1 MLKKIRVGLAILSIL
16 ALTLLF
22 LDFTGTASRLWG
34 WLAKLQ
40 FVPAMLAC
48 NFVALIILLVLTL
61 LLGRVYCSVICP
73 LGIMQDVINFIRGH
87 VGKKSKRKNRF
98 TFKPELTIVRAL
110 LLTLFCICIIC
121 GFLTVAALIE
131 PYSEYGRI
139 VSTFLA
145 PVYDWGNNLLAD
157 MAAAHDSYAFY
168 RIEPQAMFLP
178 AVIIAGVT
186 FVVVAL
192 FAWFTGRGYCN
203 TICPVGTI
211 LGYLSKFSLLK
222 PVIDTN
228 LCNGC
233 RKCERNCKASC
244 INAKAHRIDYS
255 RCVDCMDC
263 INNCSTGAIRYTWHR
278 TFAPVTPA
286 SAPDK
291 SRRTFIASGAV
302 ILGALAAKAED
313 KVTDGGFADI
323 TPKTKPSRKGRI
335 VPPGAVSVNNL
346 TDRCTM
352 CQLCI
357 SECPNGVLRP
367 SMDVATFMQP
377 EVSYENGYCRPECI
391 QCSSVCPAG
400 AIQPIDLAEKS
411 SIHVGAAAVDLTS
424 CLSATGQAS
433 CGKCSRKCPVGAI
446 EMVAVNP
453 DVEGSPLMPV
463 VNEATCIGCGACE
476 NLCPVSP
483 ISAIVV
489 NGYEVHRN
497 G

>member
-1 MLKKIRVGLAILSIL
+1 MLKKIRVVLAIISLV

-22 LDFTGTASRLWG
+22 LDFTGTASALWG

-40 FVPAMLAC
+40 FMPAVLAC

-61 LLGRVYCSVICP
+61 VFGRIYCSVICP
-73 LGIMQDVINFIRGH
+73 LGIMQDVVNFIRGH

-98 TFKPELTIVRAL
+98 AFKPELTIVRAL
-110 LLTLFCICIIC
+110 VLTLFCICVIC
-121 GFLTVAALIE
+121 GFLTIAALIE

-139 VSTFLA
+139 VSAFLA
-145 PVYDWGNNLLAD
+145 PVYDSANNLLAD
-157 MAAAHDSYAFY
+157 MAASRDSYTFY
-168 RIEPQAMFLP
+168 HVDLP
-178 AVIIAGVT
+178 AVFIPALILSGIT
-186 FVVVAL
+186 LVVVAL

-244 INAKAHRIDYS
+244 INAKTHSIDYS

-263 INNCSTGAIRYTWHR
+263 VENCSTGAIRYTWHR
-278 TFAPVTPA
+278 TFAPLTP
-286 SAPDK
+286 SATDK
-291 SRRTFIASGAV
+291 SRRKFMASGAV
-302 ILGALAAKAED
+302 IVGALAAKAED
-313 KVTDGGFADI
+313 KLTDGGFAEI
-323 TPKTKPSRKGRI
+323 TPKTKPSRSGRI
-335 VPPGAVSVNNL
+335 VPPGAVSLDNL
-346 TDRCTM
+346 TSRCTM

-367 SMDVATFMQP
+367 SMDAATFMQP
-377 EVSYENGYCRPECI
+377 EVSYENGYCRPECTR
-391 QCSSVCPAG
+391 CSSVCPAG
-400 AIQPIDLAEKS
+400 AIHPIDRAEKS
-411 SIHVGAAAVDLTS
+411 AIHIGAAAVNLDL
-424 CLSATGQAS
+424 CLSVTAQAS
-433 CGKCSRKCPVGAI
+433 CGKCSRKCPAGAI
-446 EMVAVNP
+446 EMVAMEP
-453 DVEGSPLMPV
+453 AIEGSPLMPV
-463 VNEATCIGCGACE
+463 VNDAACIGCGACE

-483 ISAIVV
+483 VSAIVV
-489 NGYEVHRN
+489 NGYEVHRH